1 MIQDVFYWK
10 TVKIQDNRGLF
21 TKIFT
26 TEILPKIKNF
36 SVQDYFLTNSKTAVI
51 RGMHLQVNEHANNR
65 VIFVNHGKVE
75 DVLIDVRN
83 WKNEVTLPHKNSIYL
98 GPEEEFDCVFV
109 PAGVAHG
116 FATIK
121 DAEVV
126 YLSDRNYSVAHDRGF
141 NPLSFSHAWEVDKP
155 VLSKRDK
162 NLPSLKDFTF

>member
-1 MIQDVFYWK
+1 MIEDVFYWK
-10 TVKIQDNRGLF
+10 TLKTQDNRGVF

-26 TEILPKIKNF
+26 AEILPKIKNF
-36 SVQDYFLTNSKTAVI
+36 NVQDYFLTNSKKAVI

-83 WKNEVTLPHKNSIYL
+83 WNDKAALPHKNSMYL

-126 YLSDRNYSVAHDRGF
+126 YLSDKNYSIAHDRGF
-141 NPLSFSHAWEVDKP
+141 NPLSFSHTWDVDRP
-155 VLSKRDK
+155 VLSKRDE
-162 NLPSLKDFTF
+162 NLPNLKDFRL